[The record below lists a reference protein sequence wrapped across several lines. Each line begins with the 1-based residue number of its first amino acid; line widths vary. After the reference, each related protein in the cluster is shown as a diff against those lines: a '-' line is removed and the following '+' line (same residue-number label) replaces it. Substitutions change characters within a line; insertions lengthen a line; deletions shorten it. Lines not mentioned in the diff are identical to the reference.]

1 MAALGVEKKNIGR
14 VEAGEG
20 KMGTGSE
27 VEAGGFDGMSRL
39 GECGWVLLM
48 LLTEVPHGA
57 HSRAEVQGYR
67 DTYNRGVWPGVAD
80 EVRTLKYLC
89 TWYLG
94 RAGAVRFGGGSN
106 NAGTRARHTLAL
118 QRPHSQASS
127 TTNTKYC
134 ICYDDTM
141 ALTIYAMET

>member
-1 MAALGVEKKNIGR
+1 
-14 VEAGEG
+14 
-20 KMGTGSE
+20 MGTGSE
-27 VEAGGFDGMSRL
+27 VEAGGLDGMSRL
-39 GECGWVLLM
+39 VECVWVLLM

-57 HSRAEVQGYR
+57 CSRAEVQGYR

-106 NAGTRARHTLAL
+106 NAGTRARHTLAV
-118 QRPHSQASS
+118 QRPHSQRVAPPTPNIASAMMILWHS
-127 TTNTKYC
+127 LFTRRRHRLQY
-134 ICYDDTM
+134 Y
-141 ALTIYAMET
+141 TIYHIRAESCRCQL